1 MKSKFFIIYLLCVCA
16 LMACRETK
24 RQEPAQQ
31 YATEFTSCYVE
42 QYGKVY
48 DSVPHNV
55 FALDLYSDGLSLDST
70 RRIVGTG
77 TNLYISDIFL
87 ADSLLAV
94 GAYHSDTTAVTHTF
108 LPGQDFEGTPTG
120 IYLFSVVESANAGV
134 QVVDSGRFEVS
145 LTPDSLYNMHF
156 MLYYGK
162 QTYEGRFEGTL
173 NYYDRR

>member
-1 MKSKFFIIYLLCVCA
+1 MKSRFLTIYLVCVCA
-16 LMACRETK
+16 LMACGGTNQPDK
-24 RQEPAQQ
+24 KTS

-42 QYGKVY
+42 QYGKAY

-70 RRIVGTG
+70 RHIVGTG

-94 GAYHSDTTAVTHTF
+94 GTYHSDTTAAVHTF
-108 LPGQDFEGTPTG
+108 LPGQNFEGTPTG

-145 LTPDSLYNMHF
+145 LTPDSLYDMRF
-156 MLYYGK
+156 TLYYGK
-162 QTYEGRFEGTL
+162 QTYEGHFEGVL

>member
-1 MKSKFFIIYLLCVCA
+1 M
-16 LMACRETK
+16 
-24 RQEPAQQ
+24 
-31 YATEFTSCYVE
+31 E
-42 QYGKVY
+42 QYGKAY

-94 GAYHSDTTAVTHTF
+94 GAYHSDTTAATHTF
-108 LPGQDFEGTPTG
+108 LLGQDFEGTPTG

-134 QVVDSGRFEVS
+134 QVVDSGRF
-145 LTPDSLYNMHF
+145 
-156 MLYYGK
+156 
-162 QTYEGRFEGTL
+162 
-173 NYYDRR
+173 

>member
-1 MKSKFFIIYLLCVCA
+1 MKSRFLTIYLVCVCA
-16 LMACRETK
+16 LMACGGTNQPDK
-24 RQEPAQQ
+24 KIS

-42 QYGKVY
+42 QYGKAY

-70 RRIVGTG
+70 RHIVGTG

-94 GAYHSDTTAVTHTF
+94 GTYHSDTTAAVHTF
-108 LPGQDFEGTPTG
+108 LPGQNFEGTPTG

-145 LTPDSLYNMHF
+145 LTPDSLYDMRF
-156 MLYYGK
+156 TLYYGK
-162 QTYEGRFEGTL
+162 QTYEGHFEGVL